1 MQTFEERLENLL
13 AIKDTLISDKKFNM
27 KFKRW
32 PLVTVCNRNL
42 KEVENR
48 IASVKFHARLAA

>member
-1 MQTFEERLENLL
+1 
-13 AIKDTLISDKKFNM
+13 M